1 MKDIFFLHE
10 FQNVVNYLDFLN
22 SFFIFL
28 LQAVD
33 ALLLCLR
40 FQDQNS
46 IVTELNTPVNEYSKL
61 TVQFEIFV
69 RFFCEA
75 GQDVSKSLL
84 VVFNNFQKQGVSL
97 NVFQLEDQPRV
108 VVEVE
113 LNIIVG
119 SSLVIP

>member
-1 MKDIFFLHE
+1 MKDVFFLHE
-10 FQNVVNYLDFLN
+10 FQNVVNDLDFLN
-22 SFFIFL
+22 SFFLFL

-69 RFFCEA
+69 RFVCEA